1 MAASVFSIMRKS
13 TRLYLQITT
22 DFCQMN
28 ILTEKNNILHC
39 KHMFAIFEK
48 NGDLGWNS
56 FSVNYR
62 NCSYFCLVIK
72 NQIMVAEMLHKSKF
86 FLYVLYSCY
95 MNFLFVIYVIFMLY
109 VLLYIYY
116 IFICMLYVFKFVLH
130 FYFHIICFKFM

>member
-95 MNFLFVIYVIFMLY
+95 MNFLFVIYVNILIIIKNSYYNKNILMIRIFY
-109 VLLYIYY
+109 VI
-116 IFICMLYVFKFVLH
+116 
-130 FYFHIICFKFM
+130 

>member
-62 NCSYFCLVIK
+62 NCSYLCLVIK

-95 MNFLFVIYVIFMLY
+95 MNFLFVIYVNILIIIKNSYYNKNILMIRIFY
-109 VLLYIYY
+109 VI
-116 IFICMLYVFKFVLH
+116 
-130 FYFHIICFKFM
+130 

>member
-62 NCSYFCLVIK
+62 NCSYLCLVIK
-72 NQIMVAEMLHKSKF
+72 NHNLVAEMLHKSKF

-95 MNFLFVIYVIFMLY
+95 MNFLFVIYVNILIIIKNSYYNKNILMIRIFY
-109 VLLYIYY
+109 VI
-116 IFICMLYVFKFVLH
+116 
-130 FYFHIICFKFM
+130 

>member
-95 MNFLFVIYVIFMLY
+95 MNFLFVIYVNILIIIKNSYYNKNILMIRIFH
-109 VLLYIYY
+109 VI
-116 IFICMLYVFKFVLH
+116 
-130 FYFHIICFKFM
+130 